1 MRGMSAEKLSAIAK
15 LARDLREG
23 RISEEEY
30 LNTAARLRGYPND
43 AAYKKA
49 IAEKHRF
56 PSWDVYQDFLKN
68 QKKVCEETEKKAR
81 EFRARQ
87 PTKGL
92 FKK

>member
-1 MRGMSAEKLSAIAK
+1 MRGIDAEKLSAIAK

-30 LNTAARLRGYPND
+30 LNTAARLRGYPDD

-49 IAEKHRF
+49 VAEKHRF
-56 PSWDVYQDFLKN
+56 PSWDAYQDFLKK
-68 QKKVCEETEKKAR
+68 QKKIREETERKTR

-87 PTKGL
+87 PTRGF